1 MGTGFQGTAPVQ
13 LTNAWGAGSDYDQSA
28 PPQVLT
34 YTAEFD
40 NKAQA
45 AAWVTGLSLPPTTNV
60 KLVIEITQA

>member
-13 LTNAWGAGSDYDQSA
+13 GSNAWGAGSDYDQSG

-34 YTAEFD
+34 YTAEVD
-40 NKAQA
+40 TKAQA
-45 AAWVTGLSLPPTTNV
+45 ASWVSGLTLPASVPI